1 MIILFLLKGGSTIDS
16 TQLLHRIILIFILGA
31 AARTDL
37 IYRKISNH
45 TIVAGVAAAAAAYLL
60 EPLKPGKEELI
71 SGALLMAAACWL
83 FHYHMLGAGDVKLA
97 AFVLLAAPGDGTG
110 ILLAGLCLAA
120 LYGLARMMKKRML
133 MDRFLYLLMWAG
145 SFAGSKTVYYDDLR
159 DGPKAAVPLAFF
171 ILVSACAYTLA
182 G

>member
-1 MIILFLLKGGSTIDS
+1 MLKGGSAIDS

-45 TIVAGVAAAAAAYLL
+45 TIAAGVAAAAAAYLL
-60 EPLKPGKEELI
+60 EPLRPGKAGLL
-71 SGALLMAAACWL
+71 SGVLLMAAACRL

-97 AFVLLAAPGDGTG
+97 AFVLMAAPEDGTG
-110 ILLAGLCLAA
+110 IILAGLLLAA
-120 LYGLARMMKKRML
+120 LYGLIRLTKRGML
-133 MDRFLYLLMWAG
+133 VKRFLYLLMWTEKP
-145 SFAGSKTVYYDDLR
+145 AGSKTVYYDALR
-159 DGPKAAVPLAFF
+159 DGPEAAVPLAFF
-171 ILVSACAYTLA
+171 ILISACAFTLA

>member
-1 MIILFLLKGGSTIDS
+1 MYDATEHGFGKVKQAGESQKTCLGIRSTCAQELAQRKRVTLGMKRKEAIGCWLL
-16 TQLLHRIILIFILGA
+16 
-31 AARTDL
+31 
-37 IYRKISNH
+37 
-45 TIVAGVAAAAAAYLL
+45 
-60 EPLKPGKEELI
+60 
-71 SGALLMAAACWL
+71 AAACWL